1 MRKIKKLAALCMA
14 GVLAASM
21 AACSGGETAETT
33 TAAPATTA
41 AETTAEETAAE
52 EAPQAEE
59 EKEDDKN
66 GREAVEKEEPSDIQ
80 EEPSFTARQEY
91 KAVKSNVMRKDKALL
106 SAAYA
111 MAS

>member
-1 MRKIKKLAALCMA
+1 M
-14 GVLAASM
+14 
-21 AACSGGETAETT
+21 
-33 TAAPATTA
+33 
-41 AETTAEETAAE
+41 
-52 EAPQAEE
+52 
-59 EKEDDKN
+59 
-66 GREAVEKEEPSDIQ
+66 Q